1 MPLML
6 TTLTLADLTA
16 RRRQLVIVGS
26 LADHLS

>member
-1 MPLML
+1 MSSYSPS
-6 TTLTLADLTA
+6 AEGDDPA